1 MSNPLQ
7 NITSIA
13 PMANAADSPKSPS
26 GAQADYEDGKRFLE
40 KNELSQ
46 AAVAFHNA
54 LLAYEEKG
62 DEKGIAN
69 ACHQL
74 GHVCLAR
81 QEFGQAEKHYLRAR
95 QLCEKFADP
104 ASLAALSKK
113 MVEVYRGLERY
124 DMAVASCL
132 ELVDGYMANN
142 DPRGTV
148 AILEILAEVYIDA
161 AKPAQAADA
170 YRTIASIHRNY
181 KHASIADS
189 YEKKAAELAGNI

>member
-7 NITSIA
+7 NINSIA
-13 PMANAADSPKSPS
+13 PMAEAGGAAKAGS
-26 GAQADYEDGKRFLE
+26 GAQADYDEGKRLLST
-40 KNELSQ
+40 NELGQ

-62 DEKGIAN
+62 DETGIAN

-81 QEFGQAEKHYLRAR
+81 QDFAQAERHYERAR
-95 QLCEKFADP
+95 ELCEKFADP
-104 ASLAALSKK
+104 ASLMALAKK
-113 MVEVYRGLERY
+113 MIEVHRGLRNY
-124 DMAVASCL
+124 DRAIGSCFT
-132 ELVDGYMANN
+132 LVDRYMANN

-148 AILEILAEVYIDA
+148 TTLEIMAEICLEA
-161 AKPAQAADA
+161 GKPAQAADA
-170 YRTIASIHRNY
+170 YRTISAIHRNY

-189 YEKKAAELAGNI
+189 YAQKAAEVAGKI